1 MGGIGLYA
9 PQIEGEDKEKRI
21 DNIINYINSLSEP
34 LKCRGL
40 DFIGTLGWTETY
52 YEKIYKEIIEQYF
65 PK

>member
-1 MGGIGLYA
+1 ML

-40 DFIGTLGWTETY
+40 DFIGTLG
-52 YEKIYKEIIEQYF
+52 
-65 PK
+65 